1 MYSLSERRSVMKDY
15 KKVEAKIRKKV
26 APSIECSERYGS
38 IRLEGEVNE
47 WSDVIKAGFI
57 AAKSEYREV
66 INDISLP
73 NDFRNKFSLPKVK
86 SDELAGK
93 KIDVLIIGGGVIGC
107 AIARELSRYDL
118 KTLLIEKEYDVAV
131 HTSSRNDGMIHPG
144 FAAPLGSLKSK
155 FNVKGNAM
163 FEKVATE
170 LGNPYKKTGSHIL
183 CGKDI
188 PKEVFYPVFKAKAEM
203 AGIPDSGYVGRKE
216 LERRIPHIAEDIR
229 WAYYFPSTK
238 ITAPYKM
245 TVAFA
250 ENAITNGVEFS
261 LETVAMGMEKDGKN
275 ILSVKTNKGRV
286 YPKLVINA
294 AGVCTDLVAAMAG
307 DRFYSIH
314 PRKGEIAL
322 LDRKKADYLTTV
334 ASKPILTKSKKEH
347 SKGGGLVS
355 TVEGNILV
363 GPNAMEVQGREDYL
377 TNMDSLNAMLDRHLA
392 TIDGID
398 KSDVI
403 TYFAGTRAA
412 TYKEDFI
419 IERSRR
425 VPNLIHVAGIQSP
438 GFASSASISDYV
450 RKLAVKYLLSVMEVK
465 KNPKFNPIR
474 KKPYELR
481 DFDPIKRAE
490 IIRKNPDYGTI
501 ICRCEEISKG
511 EIEDA
516 LNSPLEVKSIDAIK
530 RRTRST
536 MGRCQGGFC
545 TPHIMRIIEE
555 VKEID
560 AKDINK
566 KGRGSNVIYKRTKGE
581 SNV

>member
-1 MYSLSERRSVMKDY
+1 MKEYKRVER
-15 KKVEAKIRKKV
+15 KIRKKV
-26 APSIECSERYGS
+26 SESIECSVRLGS
-38 IRLEGEVNE
+38 IRLEGEVDD
-47 WSDVIKAGFI
+47 WSKVIKAGFI
-57 AAKSEYREV
+57 AAKSGYREV
-66 INDISLP
+66 INDIVLP
-73 NDFRNKFSLPKVK
+73 NDYSKKFSLPKIMNK
-86 SDELAGK
+86 ELDGK
-93 KIDVLIIGGGVIGC
+93 EVDVLIIGGGIIGC
-107 AIARELSRYDL
+107 AIARELSRYSL
-118 KTLLIEKEYDVAV
+118 RTLLIEKEYDVAV

-155 FNVKGNAM
+155 FNVRGNAM

-183 CGKDI
+183 CDKSM
-188 PKEVFYPVFKAKAEM
+188 PKEVLYPIFKSKSEM
-203 AGIPDSGYVGRKE
+203 AGIPGSGYVGRKE
-216 LERRIPHIAEDIR
+216 LERRIPHIADDIT

-238 ITAPYKM
+238 VTAPYKM
-245 TVAFA
+245 TVAYA
-250 ENAITNGVEFS
+250 ENAVTNGVEISFN
-261 LETVAMGMEKDGKN
+261 TVAMSMKKAGRE
-275 ILSVKTNKGRV
+275 ILSVKTNKGTI
-286 YPKLVINA
+286 YPELVINA
-294 AGVCTDLVAAMAG
+294 AGVCTDLVAGMAG

-322 LDRKKADYLTTV
+322 LDRKKEDFLHTV

-363 GPNAMEVQGREDYL
+363 GPNAIEVQGREDYE

-392 TIDGID
+392 TVDGID

-419 IERSRR
+419 IERSER

-450 RKLAVKYLLSVMEVK
+450 RGLAVDYLSEFMRVR
-465 KNPKFNPIR
+465 KNPHFNPYR
-474 KKPYELR
+474 KTPYELR
-481 DFDPIKRAE
+481 DMDHIKRAE
-490 IIRKNPDYGTI
+490 IIRENPDYGTI

-511 EIEDA
+511 EIIDA
-516 LNSPLEVKSIDAIK
+516 LKSPLEVTSVDAVK
-530 RRTRST
+530 RRTRAT

-545 TPHIMRIIEE
+545 TPHIMRLIEDE
-555 VKEID
+555 KGIAPE
-560 AKDINK
+560 DINK
-566 KGRGSNVIYKRTKGE
+566 KGIGSNIIFKKTKE
-581 SNV
+581 EV